1 VVKAKAE
8 ADALKAKEEA
18 AQAEAGRFRK
28 AAAALGAQLLDQFN
42 RILETRDTPRGLVVN
57 MGDVLLDVG
66 KYGLRAEAGEKLA
79 KRSGIVP
86 GHPGLNLADRRF
98 G

>member
-1 VVKAKAE
+1 VIKAKAE

-18 AQAEAGRFRK
+18 AQAEAGRSRK
-28 AAAALGAQLLDQFN
+28 AAAALRAQLLDQFN

-66 KYGLRAEAGEKLA
+66 KYDLRAEAEEKLA
-79 KRSGIVP
+79 KRSGIVQ